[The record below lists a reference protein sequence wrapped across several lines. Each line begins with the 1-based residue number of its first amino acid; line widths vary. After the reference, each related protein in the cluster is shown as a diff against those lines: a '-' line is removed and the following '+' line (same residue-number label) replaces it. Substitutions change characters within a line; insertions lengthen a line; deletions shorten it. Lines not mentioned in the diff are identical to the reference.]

1 VTTPPHTRPPGRP
14 SRGGG
19 ALRPSLRDVARE
31 WGRIGV
37 IGFGGPPAHVALLRE
52 LTVDRRAWLT
62 AREFEDA
69 NAATQLLPG
78 PGSTQLAVYCAH
90 HVAGRRGAMVG
101 GLAFVLPGLVMIL
114 AIAAFALAGRP
125 PGWISGIGSGAAA
138 AVVAVVV
145 HAGIGLARGSLEGR
159 RGAAL
164 ARGVAY
170 ALAGAAAT
178 IVAAPYVVLVLLAA
192 GALELGGRRPGAR
205 VVAWPVALALAA
217 VGAAALPAL
226 AWTAF
231 KVGALSYGGGFVI
244 VPLMQGDAVGAH
256 GWMTQAEFANAVAYG
271 QLTPGPVVHT
281 VAFVGW
287 AARGLG
293 GALLAAAVAFAPSFA
308 VVLFGGRV
316 FASLRESA
324 RARAFLDGAG
334 PAAVGA
340 VLGAAW
346 PLAGSLHDAW
356 QFVVLGFAAAAL
368 LVARLPAV
376 TVLLA
381 GALTGLVIALIQIV
395 GG

>member
-1 VTTPPHTRPPGRP
+1 VTTPPHT
-14 SRGGG
+14 
-19 ALRPSLRDVARE
+19 RPSLRDVARE

-52 LTVDRRAWLT
+52 LIVDRRGWLT

-90 HVAGRRGAMVG
+90 HVAGRRGAMIG

-114 AIAAFALAGRP
+114 AIAALALADRP
-125 PGWISGIGSGAAA
+125 AGWISGIGSGAAA

-145 HAGIGLARGSLEGR
+145 QAGIGLARGSLEGR
-159 RGAAL
+159 RGGAL
-164 ARGVAY
+164 ARGIAY

-192 GALELGGRRPGAR
+192 GALELGRRRRGVR
-205 VVAWPVALALAA
+205 LVAWPVALAFAA
-217 VGAAALPAL
+217 GGAAALPAL

-316 FASLRESA
+316 FATLRESA
-324 RARAFLDGAG
+324 RARAFLAGAG

-346 PLAGSLHDAW
+346 PLASAIGTWW
-356 QFVVLGFAAAAL
+356 QGAVLAAAAVAL
-368 LVARLPAV
+368 FVLGAAPVWVLAGGAAAGLVAS
-376 TVLLA
+376 
-381 GALTGLVIALIQIV
+381 I
-395 GG
+395 

>member
-1 VTTPPHTRPPGRP
+1 VTTPPHT
-14 SRGGG
+14 
-19 ALRPSLRDVARE
+19 RPSLRDVARE

-52 LTVDRRAWLT
+52 LIVDRRGWLT

-90 HVAGRRGAMVG
+90 HVAGRRGAMIG

-114 AIAAFALAGRP
+114 AIAALALADRP
-125 PGWISGIGSGAAA
+125 AGWISGIGSGAAA

-145 HAGIGLARGSLEGR
+145 QAGIGLARGSLEGR
-159 RGAAL
+159 RGGAL
-164 ARGVAY
+164 ARGIAY

-192 GALELGGRRPGAR
+192 GALELGRRRRGVR
-205 VVAWPVALALAA
+205 LVAWPVALAFAA
-217 VGAAALPAL
+217 GGAAALPAL

-316 FASLRESA
+316 FATLRESA

-346 PLAGSLHDAW
+346 PLASAIGTWW
-356 QFVVLGFAAAAL
+356 QGAVLAASAVALFVLGAAPVWVLAGGAAAG
-368 LVARLPAV
+368 LVAS
-376 TVLLA
+376 
-381 GALTGLVIALIQIV
+381 I
-395 GG
+395 